1 MIYEGIGMMH
11 DPRTDL
17 ERLPSENLFDLARN
31 DAATH
36 RKLAIQLLVER
47 GSHLACRD
55 EIAAEARDYVL
66 NDPIVLKRID
76 PASAALA
83 TAKLPNIIDCLA
95 HEQTKRVELSR
106 VVGEHHAAHTQKNA
120 TLEATVTE
128 NRVAGEQALAQ
139 AYELLWGYFARQGW
153 QLAQAHTDQKLDFD
167 RQLQTLQEEH
177 EKDITAATAR
187 LTLLE
192 RSLWRKLVDYLKS
205 VKRNWLARRPPANP
219 PVSA

>member
-1 MIYEGIGMMH
+1 MIYEGIGIMH

-55 EIAAEARDYVL
+55 EFAAEARDYVL

-95 HEQTKRVELSR
+95 HEQTQRVELSR
-106 VVGEHHAAHTQKNA
+106 VVSEHNAAHTQKNA
-120 TLEATVTE
+120 TLESIVNDNKAV
-128 NRVAGEQALAQ
+128 GEQALAQ

-153 QLAQAHTDQKLDFD
+153 ELAQAQSDQKLDTD
-167 RQLQTLQEEH
+167 KQLQELRSEH
-177 EKDITAATAR
+177 QQDNEAASER
-187 LTLLE
+187 LRLLE
-192 RSLWRKLVDYLKS
+192 RSAWQ
-205 VKRNWLARRPPANP
+205 
-219 PVSA
+219 